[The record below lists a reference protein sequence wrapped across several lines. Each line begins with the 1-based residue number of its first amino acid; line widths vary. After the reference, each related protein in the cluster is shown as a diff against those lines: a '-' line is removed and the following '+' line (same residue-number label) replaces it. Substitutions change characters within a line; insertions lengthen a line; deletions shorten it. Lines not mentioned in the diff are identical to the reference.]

1 MGVQGRL
8 LRVLALCT
16 LLLGGCASL
25 LGGCATPP
33 GQPADR
39 IDARVLSA
47 QSDNA
52 FTSIQAAIDAA
63 PEGQPW
69 TILIG
74 PGVFEERVIINKPG
88 IRLVGSGK
96 RNTTIAYARYAGEPV
111 APGSEETWGT
121 FRTAVVEVL
130 APDVSLF
137 DLTIENTYDYPADD
151 KLPKGHPDKIRGTQ
165 AVALKIA
172 EQADRTVLQRVTLL
186 GYQDTLYSQSG
197 RTYVLDS
204 EIVGHVDF
212 IFGAGNV
219 LFEYTDVISR
229 PRAHPMTFTGYVTA
243 PSTLIEQEYGFTFLN
258 CRLLREIGV
267 PDNSV
272 PLGRP
277 WHPTTTFDDGRY
289 ANPNAI
295 GKSTFINTFMDGHIA
310 QVGWSSMGGTAKD
323 GSRKRFMPLTD
334 ARFSEYGSYGP
345 GAHSNSDR
353 PQIPLEDL
361 TKYNSKTVLN
371 DWTPT
376 MLSREAHRR
385 LSK

>member
-8 LRVLALCT
+8 LRMLALC
-16 LLLGGCASL
+16 AML

-33 GQPADR
+33 GQSVDR

-63 PEGQPW
+63 PGGQPW
-69 TILIG
+69 TIFIG

-165 AVALKIA
+165 AV
-172 EQADRTVLQRVTLL
+172 
-186 GYQDTLYSQSG
+186 
-197 RTYVLDS
+197 
-204 EIVGHVDF
+204 
-212 IFGAGNV
+212 
-219 LFEYTDVISR
+219 
-229 PRAHPMTFTGYVTA
+229 
-243 PSTLIEQEYGFTFLN
+243 
-258 CRLLREIGV
+258 
-267 PDNSV
+267 
-272 PLGRP
+272 
-277 WHPTTTFDDGRY
+277 
-289 ANPNAI
+289 
-295 GKSTFINTFMDGHIA
+295 
-310 QVGWSSMGGTAKD
+310 
-323 GSRKRFMPLTD
+323 
-334 ARFSEYGSYGP
+334 
-345 GAHSNSDR
+345 
-353 PQIPLEDL
+353 
-361 TKYNSKTVLN
+361 
-371 DWTPT
+371 
-376 MLSREAHRR
+376 
-385 LSK
+385 

>member
-1 MGVQGRL
+1 MLIQGRIAGL
-8 LRVLALCT
+8 LAL
-16 LLLGGCASL
+16 LLLLAGGCGS
-25 LGGCATPP
+25 
-33 GQPADR
+33 QPRTQHER
-39 IDARVLSA
+39 IDARVFA
-47 QSDNA
+47 TPGDGTY
-52 FTSIQAAIDAA
+52 TSVQAAVDAA
-63 PEGQPW
+63 PNAQNW
-69 TILIG
+69 TIFIG

-96 RNTTIAYARYAGEPV
+96 RETKIAYTRYAGEPV
-111 APGSEETWGT
+111 TPGSTSGSEETWGT

-151 KLPKGHPDKIRGTQ
+151 KLPKGHPNKIRGTQ

-172 EQADRTVLQRVTLL
+172 EQADRTVLQRVALM
-186 GYQDTLYSQSG
+186 GYQDTLYAESG
-197 RTYVLDS
+197 RTYIADS
-204 EIVGHVDF
+204 EIFGHVDF

-219 LFEYTDVISR
+219 LFDYTDVISR

-243 PSTLIEQEYGFTFLN
+243 PSTLIEQDYGFTFLN

-267 PDNSV
+267 PNNSV

-277 WHPTTTFDDGRY
+277 WHPTTTFADGRY

-295 GKSTFINTFMDGHIA
+295 GKSTFINTFMDSHIA

-323 GSRKRFMPLTD
+323 GTRKQFMPLSD

-345 GAHSNSDR
+345 GAYNNADR
-353 PQIPLEDL
+353 PQLSDAELLHYTPGA
-361 TKYNSKTVLN
+361 VLN
-371 DWTPT
+371 HWTPT
-376 MLSREAHRR
+376 TLSRAAHRQ
-385 LSK
+385 LIQ